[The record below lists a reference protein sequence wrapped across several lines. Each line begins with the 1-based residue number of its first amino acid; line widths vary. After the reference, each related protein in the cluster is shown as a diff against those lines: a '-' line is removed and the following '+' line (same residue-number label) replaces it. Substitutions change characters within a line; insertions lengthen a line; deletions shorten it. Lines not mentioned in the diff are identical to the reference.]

1 MFKLLVIRFIVKLY
15 FRAEIDFQKQKIY
28 FQYQPKARFLPQDKH
43 TRIHTS
49 SSVPW
54 YVTNMWVLT
63 RYNSDQAKLLLALR
77 CFFQKKKVTMVLCFR
92 TENIIFGVP
101 S

>member
-43 TRIHTS
+43 TRIHTRHHQS
-49 SSVPW
+49 LD
-54 YVTNMWVLT
+54 M
-63 RYNSDQAKLLLALR
+63 LLI
-77 CFFQKKKVTMVLCFR
+77 CEF
-92 TENIIFGVP
+92 
-101 S
+101 